1 MASRPSLVRTYP
13 FDHDR
18 AIDGLRNRAFRTVPV
33 AGRDIDLVAEPLL
46 RRGPSGLEQ
55 PLRVRTTTRLTRAC
69 VELPG
74 AIALDVTAEPAP
86 GGARF
91 FIPAVE
97 DLVQCRLRLPE
108 LADETIDVEVSP
120 VRRWDVS
127 LVHHSHFDIGYTD
140 LQGRVITEQLAY
152 LDDALR
158 LAEAKQ
164 DDGPSSFRWSVE
176 SIWVLREWIARR
188 RPDTVARF
196 MEQVRAG
203 RIEVAALP
211 FNMHTET
218 CSTEE
223 LHGLLRYAREISQ
236 EYGLQLPVAY
246 QTDVPGCVAGTVD
259 ALADA
264 GVKYLAVAHNWA
276 GRSVPYLGEGQH
288 LPRLFW
294 WASPAGNRVLV
305 WMTTTA
311 QGMAYQEAANL
322 GFSDTVDH
330 VEDLLPLFLQCEQT
344 RPFPYDDNC
353 FGFALGDREFD
364 RAPYPWSEIHLRVM
378 GRVGDNCPPNRR
390 LNEIVAAWNDRWEY
404 PKLRVTRTQDFFEQ
418 VEAAH
423 ADEIETYLGD
433 WNDWWADGVGSAAR
447 HLQMNRG
454 SQARLA
460 QLTSVAALLKEPLP
474 GFAQRL
480 DAAWEAVELFD
491 EHTWGAALPWTHG
504 DTAYET
510 GTDQWHW
517 KAEKAIRGEQES
529 WLLEQ
534 EVLRAFADEQGGV
547 GDASIWVVNTAGVAR
562 GGVVRAFLPES
573 LVHTTASIRLLES
586 TTRADLAFREHNQ
599 TNAVHRDAGRLVE
612 FRIDDVPALGS
623 RRVDVVV
630 EDPSARPAAADGTIG
645 RVVAVTPVWHLDNG
659 RLRVEVDP
667 ITGAI
672 SSILDISSGAEL
684 VNCGSAFG
692 FNAYVHDRLAPR
704 GAFNHL
710 SGFIADHGPDLVLLA
725 DRATTTHVAFE
736 DCGSDALGSWL
747 RYRCLGV
754 GVDSIV
760 TTLRLDEGSSHL
772 DIENRVAKP
781 WTTDKESG
789 FFAFPFATHA
799 GKDGASRR
807 PTVRYE
813 VSGSVAGTD
822 LPALPG
828 GAGYMHAVR
837 DWVTLHSGDRAA
849 ALITPDAPLVQV
861 GDIALPF
868 APFPGTLREVE
879 PSTVFSWIHDN
890 IWDTNFPPGQAWD
903 MTFRYRVGAF
913 SSMSIE
919 ASCVNSADLASG
931 LVRPLLGVAADAVGE
946 PVDESSLLAIDDARV
961 RVLTVTRTPDE
972 RLLVGLQSIAE
983 TEVPVVLTTSRPIG
997 EAWRSTLL
1005 GERGT
1010 QLELDGDLRVELRV
1024 APFGT
1029 TAVELKLA

>member
-1 MASRPSLVRTYP
+1 LASRPSLVRTYP

-18 AIDGLRNRAFRTVPV
+18 AINGLRNRAFQTFPV
-33 AGRDIDLVAEPLL
+33 AGTDIDLVAEPLL

-55 PLRVRTTTRLTRAC
+55 PLRLRTTKRLTRAC

-74 AIALDVTAEPAP
+74 GLALDVSAEPAP

-97 DLVQCRLRLPE
+97 HLAVCRVRLPE
-108 LADETIDVEVSP
+108 LGDETVELEVLP

-158 LAEAKQ
+158 LAEAEPEG
-164 DDGPSSFRWSVE
+164 GPSSFRWSVE

-188 RPDTVARF
+188 RPETVARF
-196 MEQVRAG
+196 MAQVRSG

-211 FNMHTET
+211 FNLHTET

-223 LHGLLRYAREISQ
+223 LHGLLRYARAIS
-236 EYGLQLPVAY
+236 EHFGLELPVAY

-276 GRSVPYLGEGQH
+276 GRSVPYLGEGEH

-322 GFSDTVDH
+322 GFCDSIDR
-330 VEDLLPLFLQCEQT
+330 VEDLLPLFLHNEQT
-344 RPFPYDDNC
+344 LPFPYDDNC

-364 RAPYPWSEIHLRVM
+364 RAPYPWNEIHLRVM

-390 LNEIVAAWNDRWEY
+390 LNEIVAAWNARWEY
-404 PKLRVTRTQDFFEQ
+404 PKLKVTRTQDFFEQ

-423 ADEIETYLGD
+423 ADEIETYIGD
-433 WNDWWADGVGSAAR
+433 WNDWWADGVGSSAR
-447 HLQMNRG
+447 HMQMNRG

-460 QLTSVAALLKEPLP
+460 QLTSVAALLSEAPS
-474 GFAQRL
+474 GFAERL
-480 DAAWEAVELFD
+480 EQAWEAVELFD

-517 KAEKAIRGEQES
+517 KAEKAIRAEQDS
-529 WLLEQ
+529 LLLEQ
-534 EVLRAFADEQGGV
+534 EVLRAFADEQGGA
-547 GDASIWVVNTAGVAR
+547 GEGSIWVINTSATAR
-562 GGVVRAFLPES
+562 GGIVCAFLPES
-573 LVHTTASIRLLES
+573 LVHTTATIRLVDS
-586 TTRADLAFREHNQ
+586 TTGAELVFRERNQ
-599 TNAVHRDAGRLVE
+599 TNPVHRAAGRFVE
-612 FRIDDVPALGS
+612 LRIDDVPALGS

-630 EDPSARPAAADGTIG
+630 EDSHGRPAAPDGTIPREISG
-645 RVVAVTPVWHLDNG
+645 KPVWHLDNG

-667 ITGAI
+667 SSGAI
-672 SSILDISSGAEL
+672 SSILDLSSGTEL
-684 VNCGSAFG
+684 VNSGSAFG

-710 SGFIADHGPDLVLLA
+710 SGFVADSGPDLVLLA
-725 DRATTTHVAFE
+725 DRSTTTHVAFE
-736 DCGSDALGSWL
+736 ECGSDALGTWL
-747 RYRCLGV
+747 RYRSFGI
-754 GVDSIV
+754 GVDSIL
-760 TTLRLDEGSSHL
+760 TTLRLDAGSIHL
-772 DIENRVAKP
+772 DIENRVSKP
-781 WTTDKESG
+781 WTSDKESG
-789 FFAFPFATHA
+789 FFAFPFTTDRAT
-799 GKDGASRR
+799 DASGQ
-807 PTVRYE
+807 PTVRFE

-828 GAGYMHAVR
+828 GASYLHVVR
-837 DWVTLHSGDRAA
+837 DWVTLHAGDRAA
-849 ALITPDAPLVQV
+849 ALVTPDAPLIQV

-879 PSTVFSWIHDN
+879 SGTVFSWIHNN
-890 IWDTNFPPGQAWD
+890 IWDTNFPAGQAWD
-903 MTFRYRVGAF
+903 MAFRYRVAGFACE
-913 SSMSIE
+913 STEE
-919 ASCVNSADLASG
+919 ACVRSAELASD
-931 LVRPLLGVAADAVGE
+931 LVRPLLGVAADPFGE
-946 PVDESSLLAIDDARV
+946 PVDESSLLSVDDPRV
-961 RVLTVTRTPDE
+961 RLISITRTPE
-972 RLLVGLQSIAE
+972 GQLLVALQSIAQSS
-983 TEVPVVLTTSRPIG
+983 VPIVIRSSRPVL
-997 EAWRSTLL
+997 EAWRATLL
-1005 GERGT
+1005 GRRRDR
-1010 QLELDGDLRVELRV
+1010 LDVEGVERVELEI

-1029 TAVELKLA
+1029 SAVELRLA